1 VALIVWTNAM
11 SVGVD
16 ILDAD
21 HIIIASLINHI
32 DDAKQSGTD
41 ERAVGRILRV
51 LIEHAFQHFAR
62 EEEML
67 EAHGYPRLEEHK
79 REHRLVEEQLQELH
93 DAYARTPDPEL
104 SREIMEVLHF
114 WLAQH
119 IIKVDMH
126 YKLFLESAITP
137 GGEYRPSSMP

>member
-41 ERAVGRILRV
+41 ESA
-51 LIEHAFQHFAR
+51 EFSAF
-62 EEEML
+62 
-67 EAHGYPRLEEHK
+67 
-79 REHRLVEEQLQELH
+79 
-93 DAYARTPDPEL
+93 
-104 SREIMEVLHF
+104 
-114 WLAQH
+114 
-119 IIKVDMH
+119 
-126 YKLFLESAITP
+126 
-137 GGEYRPSSMP
+137 